1 MTWKQNL
8 PRTVLITGAS
18 AGIGEACARKFAAAG
33 CKLILTGRRRERL
46 EALAQELPTSCLVLC
61 FDIRN
66 EEDTLRELSDLP
78 AGFAEVDVLVNN
90 AGLALGLDRIPAGN
104 PSHWQQMIDTNISG
118 MIYATRAVLPG
129 MVQRGRGHLIQLG
142 SVAGTYPYPGGAVYA
157 GTKAFVHQ
165 HALGMRSDLIGTP
178 IRVTSIEPGA
188 VETEFAL
195 VRFEGDKSRA
205 DAVYHGFRPLNG
217 ADIAESIFWAATAP
231 AHVNINVLEIMPVAQ
246 AFGGFAFD
254 RR

>member
-8 PRTVLITGAS
+8 PRTVLITGAT
-18 AGIGEACARKFAAAG
+18 AGIGEACARKFAKHGA
-33 CKLILTGRRRERL
+33 KLILTGRRRDRL
-46 EALAQELPTSCLVLC
+46 EALAAELATECLLLQ
-61 FDIRN
+61 FDVRN
-66 EEDTLRELSDLP
+66 EAETLQALSDLP
-78 AGFAEVDVLVNN
+78 PAFAEVDLLVNN
-90 AGLALGLDRIPAGN
+90 AGLALGLERVPAGN
-104 PSHWQQMIDTNISG
+104 PAHWQQMIDTNITG
-118 MIYATRAVLPG
+118 MLHVTRAILPG
-129 MVQRGRGHLIQLG
+129 MVQRGRGHLMQLG

-165 HALGMRSDLIGTP
+165 HALGMRADLIGTP

-195 VRFEGDKSRA
+195 VRFEGDKTRA
-205 DAVYHGFRPLNG
+205 DAVYQGFRPLNG

-231 AHVNINVLEIMPVAQ
+231 PHVNINVLEIMPVSQ